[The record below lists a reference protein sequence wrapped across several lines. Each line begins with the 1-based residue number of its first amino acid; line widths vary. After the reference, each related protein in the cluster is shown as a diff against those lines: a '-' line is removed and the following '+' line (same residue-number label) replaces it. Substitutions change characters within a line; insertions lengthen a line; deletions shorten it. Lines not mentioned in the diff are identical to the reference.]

1 MFVFMS
7 KRFLLLIVCLL
18 GVFSSVRAQ
27 WSVSP
32 EVGLS
37 AFRGRSYEWRPAVKV
52 GAAVD
57 YQFKSNFSLE
67 SGLYYTQRGFVNYW
81 VEDGPL
87 GPESVQEMSSLVR
100 HMLQVPLRA
109 RFTWEV
115 ADDVRVFVGAGP
127 YLGLFFANDWKRWGD
142 GGDYGRVAELG
153 LSAMAGVEVKRFF
166 VRLGF
171 DLSFGDEQYHA
182 TTLSVGYR
190 F

>member
-1 MFVFMS
+1 MF
-7 KRFLLLIVCLL
+7 
-18 GVFSSVRAQ
+18 
-27 WSVSP
+27 
-32 EVGLS
+32 
-37 AFRGRSYEWRPAVKV
+37 
-52 GAAVD
+52 
-57 YQFKSNFSLE
+57 
-67 SGLYYTQRGFVNYW
+67 
-81 VEDGPL
+81 
-87 GPESVQEMSSLVR
+87 
-100 HMLQVPLRA
+100 QVPLRA

-153 LSAMAGVEVKRFF
+153 LSAMVGVEVKRFF